1 MANLTH
7 DDTYLVFLSE
17 IKAAIR
23 SGRNKAVR
31 QLSRAVIELYWDI
44 GRRILESQQQHGW
57 GKGIVEQLARD
68 LQEAFPATDGFSAR
82 NLWDMRRFYE
92 TYSSFP
98 NLRQRVAE
106 IAWGHHLV
114 ILNKVKHHDARLY
127 YLEMTQKMAWSRDVL
142 LNQIKAGAWERHLM
156 EPKLSNFGKTLP
168 EHFAEQANDVLKSS
182 YSLEFLGIH
191 RQVLEAELESRLLQ
205 NLKKFLLELGYGFTF
220 MGSQFQLKLE
230 DKTYRVD
237 LLFFHRVLRCL
248 VAIDL
253 KMGAFKPD
261 YLGRMNFHLELL
273 DEQVRMENENPSIGI
288 ILCGETDQLEVEY
301 ALRSS
306 SKPIGVAE
314 YQLYSELPENL
325 VGLLPSPDEIR
336 ERLGNPGT
344 GEFLEK

>member
-1 MANLTH
+1 
-7 DDTYLVFLSE
+7 
-17 IKAAIR
+17 
-23 SGRNKAVR
+23 
-31 QLSRAVIELYWDI
+31 
-44 GRRILESQQQHGW
+44 
-57 GKGIVEQLARD
+57 
-68 LQEAFPATDGFSAR
+68 
-82 NLWDMRRFYE
+82 
-92 TYSSFP
+92 
-98 NLRQRVAE
+98 
-106 IAWGHHLV
+106 
-114 ILNKVKHHDARLY
+114 
-127 YLEMTQKMAWSRDVL
+127 
-142 LNQIKAGAWERHLM
+142 
-156 EPKLSNFGKTLP
+156 
-168 EHFAEQANDVLKSS
+168 
-182 YSLEFLGIH
+182 LGIH